1 MEFKSQARSLH
12 ISARKMRLV
21 ADLVRGQEPH
31 KANLR
36 LEFSG
41 KKAGGLLMKVIDSA
55 VSNATHN
62 FQRDPKDL
70 IISQIYV
77 DEGPR
82 LKRIRFASRG
92 RANPYQKHLAH
103 VTVVLGEKHSDSKA
117 TTVVKT
123 LADKPDGKSVV
134 TTVKDSLPAES
145 VADTKKPTA
154 KPKKATKTN
163 ESK

>member
-1 MEFKSQARSLH
+1 MEFKSQAKSLH

-62 FQRDPKDL
+62 FQRDPNTL

-77 DEGPR
+77 DEGAK

-103 VTVVLGEKHSDSKA
+103 VTIVLAEKVVGNKPSVARSVSVKETEPVLVPAKSVEVKAKA
-117 TTVVKT
+117 TV
-123 LADKPDGKSVV
+123 
-134 TTVKDSLPAES
+134 
-145 VADTKKPTA
+145 
-154 KPKKATKTN
+154 KPKVVRKPKIE